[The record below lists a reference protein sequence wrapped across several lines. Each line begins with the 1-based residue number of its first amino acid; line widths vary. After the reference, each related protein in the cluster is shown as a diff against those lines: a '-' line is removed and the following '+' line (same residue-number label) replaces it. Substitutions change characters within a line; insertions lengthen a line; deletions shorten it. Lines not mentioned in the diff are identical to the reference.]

1 LHRSTPTGKVSPL
14 EGQGQTISTGDSRKD
29 NRGARPAR
37 YKSTKP
43 EGSMQYRLE
52 ALCEGDRKTVIDILN
67 HFVKN
72 TYAA

>member
-1 LHRSTPTGKVSPL
+1 
-14 EGQGQTISTGDSRKD
+14 
-29 NRGARPAR
+29 
-37 YKSTKP
+37 
-43 EGSMQYRLE
+43 MQYRLE